1 MHLLVPI
8 GFIVALVLAIP
19 TVGLSLV
26 VFFVLKFAIDSQ
38 GSSSIVAAAFNAART
53 DQTVVAPFV
62 NNAAIRKFFKKYGTT
77 EKKYD
82 SFFGAGMTFLGYVRL
97 TGEEIVVLVVKSRDA
112 TLVSTYELPY
122 AFGNDLLSLMQRKA
136 FIDEIATTAGRPA
149 AATS

>member
-8 GFIVALVLAIP
+8 GFLVALVLAIP

-26 VFFVLKFAIDSQ
+26 AFFVLKFIIDSQ
-38 GSSSIVAAAFNAART
+38 GASSVLAAAFNAERT

-62 NNAAIRKFFKKYGTT
+62 NNAAIRKFFNKYGTT

-97 TGEEIVVLVVKSRDA
+97 SGEEIVVLVVKSRDA

-122 AFGNDLLSLMQRKA
+122 SFGNDLLSLMQRKA
-136 FIDEIATTAGRPA
+136 FIDEIATSVGRPG